1 MSSVRNNPFARNASA
16 SPAPSSVGRPKS
28 AVFGSS
34 PPQPVSTPSPHARN
48 HSYASLNTT
57 MSQPGSGTPRHA
69 KTYSREGTPSSNT
82 FAPSFIKTEEMR
94 KPTDVVRGIE
104 GENDFSG
111 KRYVWIKDPQVAFV
125 KGWVVEELG
134 GNRILVQCDD
144 GSVRNLSPRRNQS
157 QEALADPMSS
167 NEK

>member
-1 MSSVRNNPFARNASA
+1 MTSVRNNPFSRNASA
-16 SPAPSSVGRPKS
+16 SPAPSGVGRPKS
-28 AVFGSS
+28 VVYGSP
-34 PPQPVSTPSPHARN
+34 PPQPSVSTPSPHTRN
-48 HSYASLNTT
+48 HSYASLATT
-57 MSQPGSGTPRHA
+57 VAPPGSGTPRHA

-94 KPTDVVRGIE
+94 KPTDIVRGIE

-111 KRYVWIKDPQVAFV
+111 KRYVWLKDPQVAFV

-144 GSVRNLSPRRNQS
+144 GTV
-157 QEALADPMSS
+157 S
-167 NEK
+167 NGKSRLGASGC